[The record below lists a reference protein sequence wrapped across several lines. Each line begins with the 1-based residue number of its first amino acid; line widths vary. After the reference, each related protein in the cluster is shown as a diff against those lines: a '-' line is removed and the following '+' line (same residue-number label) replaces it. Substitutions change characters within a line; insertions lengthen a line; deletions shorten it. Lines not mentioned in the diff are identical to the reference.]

1 MDAVGPCVSSLHVTE
16 GFAVMMS
23 PLKLLDRL
31 SLSARVRL
39 VIAIVVV
46 GLLAL
51 TVMSAID
58 SRNLQMQARE
68 RALGDEVATATSL
81 MQSYH
86 ERAAKGEFNEA
97 DAQRRAL
104 DALSTLRWNNGTGYV
119 YVFDSGLTMRMHP
132 VMPARVGKNIRDESD
147 TTGKYMYRD
156 MLAADQRDGHGLTE
170 YLWPMPGSKG
180 DKLKMTYT
188 AYYKPW
194 DLHVAAGAYFVD
206 IDAQFR
212 QMLVG
217 SLLRAGLVGLLVI
230 LVVWESMRSIR
241 QSIGGEPRAA
251 LVLAARIADGDL
263 RNDETGMPLP
273 GSLLDAL
280 GRMRGKLTDV
290 VDEVQQSAHTVTA
303 AAQEIAR
310 GNDDLSYRTQEQASS
325 LEETAASMEE
335 MTATV
340 KQSAENAQHA
350 SQLAVAMRLQAERG
364 GDVAA
369 RASSAMQDIQQA
381 SAQISEIV
389 GLIDEIAFQT
399 NLLALNAAVEAAHA
413 GEHGR
418 GFAVV
423 ADEVRNL
430 AQRSARAAREIKTL
444 IGDSVEKVQ
453 NGSQLVSESG
463 QALAG
468 IIASVKKVVDI
479 VDEIAAASQEQ
490 SGGIEQVNRAMTQ
503 MDEATQQNAALV
515 EEAAA
520 AARAMQEQ
528 ADRLSVQMGY
538 FRVHGVVHAG
548 GKGAAMVRRR
558 GAVPGVL
565 VAVGDKV

>member
-1 MDAVGPCVSSLHVTE
+1 MK
-16 GFAVMMS
+16 S
-23 PLKLLDRL
+23 PLKMLERL
-31 SLSARVRL
+31 SLSARVWL
-39 VIAIVVV
+39 VIVIVVT
-46 GLLAL
+46 GLVAL
-51 TVMSAID
+51 TIMSAID
-58 SRNLQMQARE
+58 SRALQMQARE
-68 RALGDEVATATSL
+68 RALSDEVATATSL
-81 MQSYH
+81 VQNYH
-86 ERAAKGEFNEA
+86 DRAAKGEFSEEE
-97 DAQRRAL
+97 AQRRAL
-104 DALSTLRWNNGTGYV
+104 EALSTLRWNNGTGYV
-119 YVFDSGLTMRMHP
+119 YVFDSHLTMRMHP
-132 VMPARVGKNIRDESD
+132 IMPKRIGTNIRDDHDS
-147 TTGKYMYRD
+147 TGKYFYRE

-170 YLWPMPGSKG
+170 YMWSMPGSKG

-188 AYYKPW
+188 AFYKPW

-206 IDAQFR
+206 IDEQFR
-212 QMLVG
+212 QMLMG
-217 SLLRAGLVGLLVI
+217 SLLRAVLVGLLVI

-241 QSIGGEPRAA
+241 RSIGGEPSAA
-251 LVLAARIADGDL
+251 LAMASRIADGDL
-263 RNDETGMPLP
+263 RNDEGLVATP

-290 VDEVQQSAHTVTA
+290 VGEVQQGAQTVTS
-303 AAQEIAR
+303 AAQQIAR

-335 MTATV
+335 MTSTV
-340 KQSAENAQHA
+340 KQSADNAQHA
-350 SQLAVAMRLQAERG
+350 SQLAVAMRMQAERG
-364 GDVAA
+364 GDVAS
-369 RASSAMQDIQQA
+369 RASTAMQGIRQA
-381 SAQISEIV
+381 SAQIADIV

-430 AQRSARAAREIKTL
+430 AQRSARAAKEIKTL
-444 IGDSVEKVQ
+444 ITDSEEKVQ
-453 NGSQLVSESG
+453 AGAQLVDESG

-490 SGGIEQVNRAMTQ
+490 SGGIEQVNRAVMQ

-528 ADRLSVQMGY
+528 ADRLHAQMGY
-538 FRVHGVVHAG
+538 FRVHGAVQGAQTSK
-548 GKGAAMVRRR
+548 KGVALAVKPVLAAS
-558 GAVPGVL
+558 VL
-565 VAVGDKV
+565 AAVGE